1 VVDEMDMVDDEPEVL
16 IDLVSDSSRDA
27 ALSSSD
33 EV

>member
-1 VVDEMDMVDDEPEVL
+1 MVDDEPEVL

-33 EV
+33 EVWSWT